1 MERTVPSTG
10 SEEIELY
17 QRTYYSLLRTT
28 DEVQIQSLVES
39 HTRME
44 SALHPKAG
52 TAEIDLDALIYTS
65 LRLPPCIRQ
74 ARLVVMA
81 PSARALEEGDY
92 PDVARWTPVSA
103 PGRRRRMLFDG
114 KETLAAFIAS
124 RSDID
129 DLIPT
134 LTAYQIEWE
143 KVHQRLHNTPA
154 LMELAACVG
163 GERAVDEALR
173 EELRLL
179 LGLSAEE
186 LARLE
191 AAWRSDFAPTLL
203 AMGRQ
208 RKRLA
213 VRLLS
218 GSYVDY
224 RRATRFWWENIVA
237 GIPEPLRD
245 RPVYFVSSNTHSL
258 VNLLT
263 GCALRRREELIRFV
277 EGSGDPALQAEYRAI
292 QEEGVPSSP
301 ENFLYYVL
309 RKYTQLPEGQSIA
322 RACREETH
330 TCGIWHVESQ
340 HHLYVD
346 AQVIE
351 LCALRAE
358 WLDPRLR
365 MEGLEYLRDSDAV
378 ILNIDYP
385 LGVAA
390 YRILTEVTT
399 GVGRLM
405 GLYVLGKAA
414 TLNGRVGDVMIPA
427 VVHDEHS
434 QNTYLFQNSFAAAD
448 VRPYLV
454 YGTVL
459 DNQKAISVQGT
470 FLQNRRYMDVFYR
483 EGFTDIE
490 MEAGPYLSA
499 VYEAIRPKRYPVNEI
514 VNLYGA
520 PFEIGILHY
529 ASDTPFTRSQTL
541 AEPLS
546 YYGMDATYACSVAI
560 LRRILEREVE
570 AVRERQ
576 THFTAVARK
585 SARRSGPALP
595 RERRG
600 AGRS

>member
-10 SEEIELY
+10 NEEIELY

-28 DEVQIQSLVES
+28 DEVQIRSLVES

-44 SALHPKAG
+44 SALHAQAG
-52 TAEIDLDALIYTS
+52 SPEIDLDALIYAS
-65 LRLPPCIRQ
+65 MRLPACIRDV
-74 ARLVVMA
+74 RLVVMT
-81 PSARALEEGDY
+81 PSERTLREGDY
-92 PDVARWTPVSA
+92 PDVGRWTPVSA
-103 PGRRRRMLFDG
+103 PARRRRMLYDG

-129 DLIPT
+129 DLVPT

-143 KVHQRLHNTPA
+143 KVHLRLHGKPILND
-154 LMELAACVG
+154 LEVCVTREQAPDDDLRRSL
-163 GERAVDEALR
+163 GEV
-173 EELRLL
+173 
-179 LGLSAEE
+179 LGLSPEE

-191 AAWRSDFAPTLL
+191 AAWGSQFAPTLL
-203 AMGRQ
+203 TMGRR

-224 RRATRFWWENIVA
+224 RRAARNWWMRIAESL
-237 GIPEPLRD
+237 PSPLSD

-263 GCALRRREELIRFV
+263 GCALRREDELIRFV
-277 EGSGDPALQAEYRAI
+277 EDSGDDRLQAEYQAI
-292 QEEGVPSSP
+292 QDEEVPSSR

-309 RKYTQLPEGQSIA
+309 KKYIQTPQGQPVA
-322 RACREETH
+322 RACREELR
-330 TCGIWHVESQ
+330 TCGIWHIESREY
-340 HHLYVD
+340 LYVD

-351 LCALRAE
+351 LCALRTE
-358 WLDPRLR
+358 WLDPRVR
-365 MEGLEYLRDSDAV
+365 VDGLEYLRDSDAV

-390 YRILTEVTT
+390 YRILAEVAT
-399 GVGRLM
+399 GVGRLK
-405 GLYVLGKAA
+405 GLHILGKAA
-414 TLNGRVGDVMIPA
+414 TLNGRIGDVMIPS

-434 QNTYLFQNSFAAAD
+434 QNTYLFQNAFTASD

-454 YGTVL
+454 HGSVL
-459 DNQKAISVQGT
+459 DNQKAISVRGT

-514 VNLYGA
+514 VNLYTA

-529 ASDTPFTRSQTL
+529 ASDTPFTRSQSL

-570 AVRERQ
+570 AVRGR
-576 THFTAVARK
+576 
-585 SARRSGPALP
+585 ARR
-595 RERRG
+595 RMEC
-600 AGRS
+600 

>member
-28 DEVQIQSLVES
+28 DEVQIRSLTES
-39 HTRME
+39 HARMQ
-44 SALHPKAG
+44 SALHVKAG
-52 TAEIDLDALIYTS
+52 SSEIDLDALIYAS
-65 LRLPPCIRQ
+65 MRLPPCIRDV
-74 ARLVVMA
+74 RLVVMT
-81 PSARALEEGDY
+81 PSERALREGDY
-92 PDVARWTPVSA
+92 PDVEQWRVVSA
-103 PGRRRRMLFDG
+103 PGRRRRMVFDG
-114 KETLAAFIAS
+114 RETLAAFIAS

-129 DLIPT
+129 DLVPT

-143 KVHQRLHNTPA
+143 KVHLRLRGSP
-154 LMELAACVG
+154 LLDDLAACAEG
-163 GERAVDEALR
+163 RRAVDDDLR
-173 EELRLL
+173 AELCRLL
-179 LGLSAEE
+179 ELSAED

-191 AAWRSDFAPTLL
+191 AAWGQEFAPTLS
-203 AMGRQ
+203 AMGRR
-208 RKRLA
+208 RKRMA
-213 VRLLS
+213 VRLLA

-224 RRATRFWWENIVA
+224 RRATRLWWENIVA
-237 GIPEPLRD
+237 SLPGSLTD
-245 RPVYFVSSNTHSL
+245 RPVYFVSSNPHSL

-263 GCALRRREELIRFV
+263 GCALRREEELIHFI
-277 EGSGDPALQAEYRAI
+277 ETSGDPVLQAEYRAI
-292 QEEGVPSSP
+292 QEEEVPSSR

-309 RKYTQLPEGQSIA
+309 KKYA
-322 RACREETH
+322 RTPQGRAAAQACWEEMR
-330 TCGIWHVESQ
+330 TCGIWHVESR

-351 LCALRAE
+351 LCALRTE
-358 WLDPRLR
+358 WLDPRVR
-365 MEGLEYLRDSDAV
+365 VEGMEYLRDSDAV

-390 YRILTEVTT
+390 YRILVEVAT
-399 GVGRLM
+399 GVGRLE

-414 TLNGRVGDVMIPA
+414 TLNGRVGDVMIPN

-434 QNTYLFQNSFAAAD
+434 QNTYLFQNAFVAAD
-448 VRPYLV
+448 VRPYLM

-459 DNQKAISVQGT
+459 DNQKAISVRGT
-470 FLQNRRYMDVFYR
+470 FLQNRQYMDVFYR

-514 VNLYGA
+514 VNLYPA

-529 ASDTPFTRSQTL
+529 ASDTPFTRGRSL

-560 LRRILEREVE
+560 LRRILEREVA
-570 AVRERQ
+570 AVRERMS
-576 THFTAVARK
+576 VK
-585 SARRSGPALP
+585 RR
-595 RERRG
+595 
-600 AGRS
+600 